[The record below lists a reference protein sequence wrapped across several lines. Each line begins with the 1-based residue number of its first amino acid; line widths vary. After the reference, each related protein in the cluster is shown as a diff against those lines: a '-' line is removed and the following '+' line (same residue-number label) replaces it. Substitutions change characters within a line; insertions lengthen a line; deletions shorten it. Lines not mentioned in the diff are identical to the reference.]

1 MKKILSL
8 ILALTIAFSFC
19 ACGSK
24 PSTSNNGIVET
35 DDTKAM
41 PETTVPETTSAP
53 EVDLLAIEEIEV
65 APKEYKGEYQISWKV
80 KVRNISGAD
89 LPMKESSMKIFFK
102 YLDNNNDILW
112 TGYAPGGYTSTVA
125 DGQAEWISFSSYP
138 SGWGAK
144 EMNKIAAIEFYAY
157 TTSTGGSPDHEFLD
171 PITVKVSDY
180 FDWADYNPQ

>member
-1 MKKILSL
+1 MKKALS
-8 ILALTIAFSFC
+8 IFFALTIVFSLC
-19 ACGSK
+19 SCGNE
-24 PSTSNNGIVET
+24 PSTRGNVIAET
-35 DDTKAM
+35 EGTTVIPEPTI
-41 PETTVPETTSAP
+41 PETTCAP
-53 EVDLLAIEEIEV
+53 QADLLAIEEIEV
-65 APKEYKGEYQISWKV
+65 APKKYKGEYQISWKI

-102 YLDNNNDILW
+102 YLDSNNDILW

-125 DGQAEWISFSSYP
+125 NGQAEWISFSSYP

-144 EMNKIAAIEFYAY
+144 EMNQIAAIEFYAY
-157 TTSTGGSPDHEFLD
+157 TTSTGGSPDHEFID

>member
-8 ILALTIAFSFC
+8 VLALIIAFSFC
-19 ACGSK
+19 ACGNK
-24 PSTSNNGIVET
+24 PCTSNNGIVET
-35 DDTKAM
+35 DDTKAI
-41 PETTVPETTSAP
+41 PETTIPETTSAP

-65 APKEYKGEYQISWKV
+65 APKEYKGAYQISWKV

-102 YLDNNNDILW
+102 YLDSNNDILW
-112 TGYAPGGYTSTVA
+112 TSYAPGGYTNTVA

-138 SGWGAK
+138 SGWGTK

-157 TTSTGGSPDHEFLD
+157 TTSTGGSPAHEFLD

>member
-1 MKKILSL
+1 MNKTLSL
-8 ILALTIAFSFC
+8 LLALMIMLFLC
-19 ACGSK
+19 ACGNHTASQTGGNPTVEK
-24 PSTSNNGIVET
+24 PY
-35 DDTKAM
+35 AAQ
-41 PETTVPETTSAP
+41 ETTIPETTSEP
-53 EVDLLAIEEIEV
+53 QVDLLAIEEIEV

-102 YLDNNNDILW
+102 YLDSNNDILW
-112 TGYAPGGYTSTVA
+112 TSYAPGGYTSTVA

-138 SGWGAK
+138 GGWGTK